1 MQILARARIRKSQV
15 YLTPALL
22 SDHLLNTVGSMNVQ
36 RPNNTMAI
44 NWLVPGSALYLS
56 LFYRGNFL
64 ELLSQTAARQAD
76 GTCQMQLIKNIL
88 KLVLREEKSITLL

>member
-44 NWLVPGSALYLS
+44 NWLVISGIYFSPPFMTLDTLDLGP
-56 LFYRGNFL
+56 
-64 ELLSQTAARQAD
+64 LLLHPT
-76 GTCQMQLIKNIL
+76 
-88 KLVLREEKSITLL
+88 